1 MNTEKYPKLTVVG
14 AGPGDA
20 ELITIKAIN
29 ALGEADVILY
39 DALVNTEL
47 LKYAPVDALKIYVG
61 KRNKHHTYTQEQ
73 INTLIVDLAFTHG
86 HVVRLKGGDPFVFG
100 RGLEEIKYAELFNID
115 TTVVPGISSS
125 IGVPASVGIP
135 VTHRGVSESFW
146 VITGTTSSGKIS
158 KDVELAAQSGSTVVI
173 LMGVEKLA
181 EIVNLYKKHGKD
193 EEAIAIIQNGT
204 LATQNLAI
212 GTIETIEEIAADEK
226 IKAPAIIVIGEV
238 VKQHNEFPVALTNLN
253 YLFN

>member
-1 MNTEKYPKLTVVG
+1 MSTEKYPKLTVVG

-73 INTLIVDLAFTHG
+73 INTLIVDLAYTHG

-100 RGLEEIKYAELFNID
+100 RGLEEIKYAELFNIE
-115 TTVVPGISSS
+115 TSVVPGISSS
-125 IGVPASVGIP
+125 LGVPASVGIP

-146 VITGTTSSGKIS
+146 VITGTTSAGKIS
-158 KDVELAAQSGSTVVI
+158 EDLKLAAQTNATVVI

-181 EIVNLYKKHGKD
+181 EIVSVYKRQGKD
-193 EEAIAIIQNGT
+193 ETAIAIIQNGT
-204 LATQNLAI
+204 LQTQNLAI
-212 GTIETIEEIAADEK
+212 GTIETIEGIAADEK
-226 IKAPAIIVIGEV
+226 IKSPAVIVIGEV

>member
-1 MNTEKYPKLTVVG
+1 MSTEKYPKLTVVG
-14 AGPGDA
+14 AGPGDL

-39 DALVNTEL
+39 DALVNREL

-61 KRNKHHTYTQEQ
+61 KRNKNHTYTQEQ
-73 INTLIVDLAFTHG
+73 INTLIVDLAYTHG

-100 RGLEEIKYAELFNID
+100 RGQEEIKYAELFNIE
-115 TTVVPGISSS
+115 TAVVPGISSS

-146 VITGTTSSGKIS
+146 VITGTTSSGKLS
-158 KDVELAAQSGSTVVI
+158 SDVKLAAQTNATAVI
-173 LMGVEKLA
+173 LMGVEKLS
-181 EIVNLYKKHGKD
+181 EIVQTYKNAGKD
-193 EEAIAIIQNGT
+193 ETAIAIIQNGS
-204 LATQNLAI
+204 LPTQNLAI
-212 GTIETIEEIAADEK
+212 GTIETIEEIAKDEK
-226 IKAPAIIVIGEV
+226 IKSPAVIVIGEV
-238 VKQHNEFPVALTNLN
+238 VKQHVDFPVALTNLN